1 MGGFSR
7 VLTSTRRKNNGRLTP
22 YPVSSQTRSTSWPL
36 VILSSLI
43 TYYDTNNISQCCFTM
58 IQQVLSC
65 QTDLSTIPKKLLG
78 SDKRKR
84 RKEIY
89 KPKKSLVRYF
99 NTVDVCMPGQQQM
112 PAYSL
117 VMFRLSRR
125 EKCCHD

>member
-1 MGGFSR
+1 
-7 VLTSTRRKNNGRLTP
+7 
-22 YPVSSQTRSTSWPL
+22 
-36 VILSSLI
+36 
-43 TYYDTNNISQCCFTM
+43 M

-99 NTVDVCMPGQQQM
+99 NTVAAFFAFINSEAEHV
-112 PAYSL
+112 
-117 VMFRLSRR
+117 VF
-125 EKCCHD
+125 